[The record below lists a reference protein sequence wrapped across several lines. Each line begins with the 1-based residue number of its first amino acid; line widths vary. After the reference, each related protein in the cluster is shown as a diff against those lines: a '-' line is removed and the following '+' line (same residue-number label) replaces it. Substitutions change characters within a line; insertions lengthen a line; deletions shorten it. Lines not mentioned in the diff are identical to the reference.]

1 MGIRVFLVE
10 DHTILRDGL
19 RSLVTNTPDMQ
30 VVGEAADGRRAV
42 RSVKKAA
49 PDVVIMDVTLPEMN
63 GIEATRQ
70 LVADSPGLKVIGLS
84 VHADQRFVAGMFQ
97 AGAAGYLLKDCAF
110 EELVGAIRIV
120 MAGRTYLGT
129 GVADVV
135 VGDYTRR
142 LKEPDSSVFTR
153 ISPREREVLQLLA
166 EGRSAKQIAGKL
178 HVSVKTVETHRG
190 QIMRKLD
197 IHSIAELT
205 KYAIREG
212 LTALEL

>member
-19 RSLVTNTPDMQ
+19 RSLVENTPDME
-30 VVGEAADGRRAV
+30 VVGEASDGRRAV
-42 RSVKKAA
+42 QMAKEMSPEVML
-49 PDVVIMDVTLPEMN
+49 MDVGLPELN
-63 GIEATRQ
+63 GIEAARQ
-70 LVADSPGLKVIGLS
+70 AVAEVPDVKVIGLS

-166 EGRSAKQIAGKL
+166 EGSSAKQIAGKL
-178 HVSVKTVETHRG
+178 HVSVKTIETHRG

-212 LTALEL
+212 LTALEM

>member
-19 RSLVTNTPDMQ
+19 RSLVENTADMQ
-30 VVGEAADGRRAV
+30 VAGEAAEGRSAV
-42 RSVKKAA
+42 RLIKEIS
-49 PDVVIMDVTLPEMN
+49 PDVVIMDVTLPELN

-70 LVADSPGLKVIGLS
+70 VVANAPGVKVIGLS
-84 VHADQRFVAGMFQ
+84 VHADQRFVAGMLQ
-97 AGAAGYLLKDCAF
+97 SGAAGYLLKDCAF

-142 LKEPDSSVFTR
+142 LKEPDSSAFTC

-178 HVSVKTVETHRG
+178 HVSVKTIETHRG

-212 LTALEL
+212 LTALEI